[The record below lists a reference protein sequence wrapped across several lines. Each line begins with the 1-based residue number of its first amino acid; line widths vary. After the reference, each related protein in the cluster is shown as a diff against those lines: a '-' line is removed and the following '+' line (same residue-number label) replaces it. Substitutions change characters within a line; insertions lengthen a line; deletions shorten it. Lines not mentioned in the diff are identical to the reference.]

1 MILKDKVVIITG
13 AGPGMGQAMC
23 RGAAAEGAKVVIS
36 ARSVD
41 AIHAL
46 RDEIVAAGGEAIAV
60 PCDVSKTEDCN
71 ALAQAALAR
80 WGRIDGMVHSAYY
93 HPDWANLDVHS
104 IAQLTQVLD
113 VVAVGGLRMAQ
124 AVIPTMKAQGSGSIV
139 NISTLASRK
148 PMPGEGGYAMAK
160 AAVNQLSRQLAVELA
175 GTGIRVNTA
184 LMGWMDGAPLD
195 SFFKSMG
202 DGGEA
207 FRAQRA
213 SEIPVGHIPP
223 DKDCAKAVYFLLSDY
238 ASEVTGAALDVNGG
252 DWVAP

>member
-23 RGAAAEGAKVVIS
+23 RGAAAEGAKMVVS
-36 ARSVD
+36 ARSVA
-41 AIHAL
+41 AIETIVA
-46 RDEIVAAGGEAIAV
+46 EIKAAGGDAIAV

-71 ALAQAALAR
+71 ALAKAALDK

-104 IAQLTQVLD
+104 IDQLTQVLD

-124 AVIPTMKAQGSGSIV
+124 AVIPAMKAQGSGAIV

-195 SFFKSMG
+195 GYFQSMG
-202 DGGEA
+202 EAGAA
-207 FRAQRA
+207 FRKQRA

-238 ASEVTGAALDVNGG
+238 ASEITGAALDVNGG

>member
-1 MILKDKVVIITG
+1 MILKGKVVIITG

-23 RGAAAEGAKVVIS
+23 RGAAAEGAKVVVS
-36 ARSVD
+36 ARSVA
-41 AIHAL
+41 AIEKIVA
-46 RDEIVAAGGEAIAV
+46 EIKAAGGEAIAA

-71 ALAQAALAR
+71 ALAKAALDK

-93 HPDWANLDVHS
+93 HPDWVNLDVHS
-104 IAQLTQVLD
+104 IDQLTQVLD

-124 AVIPTMKAQGSGSIV
+124 AVIPAMKAQGSGAIV

-195 SFFKSMG
+195 GYFQSMG
-202 DGGEA
+202 EAGAA
-207 FRAQRA
+207 FRKQRA

-238 ASEVTGAALDVNGG
+238 ASEITGAALDVNGG

>member
-1 MILKDKVVIITG
+1 MILKGKVVIITG

-23 RGAAAEGAKVVIS
+23 RGAAAEGAKVAVS
-36 ARSVD
+36 ARSVE
-41 AIHAL
+41 AIEA
-46 RDEIVAAGGEAIAV
+46 IVADIKSAGGEAIAV
-60 PCDVSKTEDCN
+60 PCDVSKTDDCN
-71 ALAQAALAR
+71 ALAQATLAR

-93 HPDWANLDVHS
+93 HPDWANLDIHS

-124 AVIPTMKAQGSGSIV
+124 AVIPAMKAQGSGSIV

-202 DGGEA
+202 EGGQA

-213 SEIPVGHIPP
+213 SEIPIGHIPP